1 MKYVLSLV
9 ALVVALAVPA
19 PAQAASMIGMINGAR
34 SAPIDNHATLA
45 AAAAAHSA
53 RMAAEGR
60 VFHSSN
66 LTSITSDWEA
76 MAENV
81 GVGADVAQVFN
92 AFMASSPH
100 RANITGDYTHAG
112 VGTYTDDQGLVWVT
126 VIFLRTAGTATIDQ
140 TSPIVTTSEPN
151 APAPPQPTSP
161 RERERQRT
169 PASVV
174 PHRFGHDGLLPIA
187 I

>member
-9 ALVVALAVPA
+9 ALVVTLAIPS
-19 PAQAASMIGMINGAR
+19 PAQASSMLGMINGAR
-34 SAPIDNHATLA
+34 STPLASHSTLVA
-45 AAAAAHSA
+45 AASAHAAQ
-53 RMAAEGR
+53 MAAEGR

-66 LTSITSDWEA
+66 LGSITSDWEA

-81 GVGADVAQVFN
+81 GVGTDIAQVFD

-126 VIFLRTAGTATIDQ
+126 VIFMRSVGSSTTDA
-140 TSPIVTTSEPN
+140 TSPIVTQEEA
-151 APAPPQPTSP
+151 APEAAQSDRPRKRTQGMDTVSTAP
-161 RERERQRT
+161 
-169 PASVV
+169 
-174 PHRFGHDGLLPIA
+174 RFGHDRLLPCA

>member
-9 ALVVALAVPA
+9 ALVAALAVPA
-19 PAQAASMIGMINGAR
+19 PAQAASMIAMINGAR
-34 SAPIDNHATLA
+34 SAPLDNHATLA

-60 VFHSSN
+60 LFHSSN

-81 GVGADVAQVFN
+81 GVGRDVAQVFD

-100 RANITGDYTHAG
+100 RANITGAYTHAG
-112 VGTYTDDQGLVWVT
+112 VGMYIDDQGLMWVT
-126 VIFLRTAGTATIDQ
+126 VIFMRTAGDAPIDR
-140 TSPIVTTSEPN
+140 TSPIVTASEPN
-151 APAPPQPTSP
+151 APAAPQPTAP
-161 RERERQRT
+161 REPQRGET
-169 PASVV
+169 AASVA

>member
-1 MKYVLSLV
+1 
-9 ALVVALAVPA
+9 
-19 PAQAASMIGMINGAR
+19 
-34 SAPIDNHATLA
+34 
-45 AAAAAHSA
+45 
-53 RMAAEGR
+53 MAAEGR

-81 GVGADVAQVFN
+81 GVGTDVAKVFD

-112 VGTYTDDQGLVWVT
+112 VGTYIDDQGLVWVT
-126 VIFLRTAGTATIDQ
+126 VIFMRTAGAAPIDR
-140 TSPIVTTSEPN
+140 TSPIVTTSELN
-151 APAPPQPTSP
+151 APAAPRPTAP
-161 RERERQRT
+161 REPQRGGT
-169 PASVV
+169 AASVA